1 VGNRGEPLYTP
12 VLYSMGVRVEADRAE
27 KARVEGNVGEADR
40 ACRGARELCDGLSA
54 MLGAAWPGMPP
65 PEAQAHVASCRAE
78 LARAEA
84 RPEPELWA
92 EAAGLWRGRQ
102 APYPLAYAL
111 YRQAEAFLAAAG
123 GRASAQVA
131 LSEAKRLCDGLS
143 AGPLSA
149 EVLALARRAR
159 LNLGDAADVSDQV
172 ADGSESSAA
181 SGLGL
186 TARETE
192 VLRLV
197 AAGLTNRE
205 ISERL
210 CISRHTASLHVS
222 HILSKLAVPN
232 RLTAAAAAQR
242 FGLT

>member
-1 VGNRGEPLYTP
+1 LYAP
-12 VLYSMGVRVEADRAE
+12 VLYSMGGRVEADCAE
-27 KARVEGNVGEADR
+27 KARVDGNIGEADR
-40 ACRGARELCDGLSA
+40 AYRGARELCDGLSA
-54 MLGAAWPGMPP
+54 MLGAAWPGVLP

-78 LARAEA
+78 LARAEG
-84 RPEPELWA
+84 RPEPELWG
-92 EAAGLWRGRQ
+92 EAVVLWRGRE

-111 YRQAEAFLAAAG
+111 YRQAEALLAAAG

-131 LSEAKRLCDGLS
+131 LSEARRLCDALS
-143 AGPLSA
+143 AGPLGA
-149 EVLALARRAR
+149 EVIALARRAR
-159 LNLGDAADVSDQV
+159 LNLSDAIDMSDQE
-172 ADGSESSAA
+172 GELSAA
-181 SGLGL
+181 SELGL

-222 HILSKLAVPN
+222 HILSKLGVPN

-242 FGLT
+242 LGLV